1 MSPRVAV
8 TCGLLILLGCGD
20 DDGAPRYGTPWV
32 PGNANVFG
40 NASGPAVRYDFPD
53 SDECIVPPDV
63 EVDTCERARQECE
76 PGSAADVVV
85 DEGGNVLHVV
95 CLPPH
100 IDHVEPVDLEDGVI
114 DQTSNNVALVF
125 ESEGGTL
132 EGDLLVNG
140 NNVVLFGDSP
150 ADAVIDGDLTLT
162 GNNTIARGITVT
174 GNVNVLLN
182 NTVMVYCVIHGDLFI
197 GANNTVVSGC
207 DVFGNVVVTGLNTE
221 LYGLH
226 IQGNLDVGPL
236 AGLNLRCEG
245 LKSFVDAD
253 EDGVVDEGEVGADRG
268 C

>member
-1 MSPRVAV
+1 MNRRIAVAF
-8 TCGLLILLGCGD
+8 GLLVLGGCDD
-20 DDGAPRYGTPWV
+20 DDGVRRYGTPWT
-32 PGNANVFG
+32 PGMANVFG
-40 NASGPAVRYDFPD
+40 NASGPIVYYDYPD
-53 SDECIVPPDV
+53 SDECIVPPDADEDV
-63 EVDTCERARQECE
+63 CARPQHECE
-76 PGSAADVVV
+76 PGSAADIVV
-85 DEGGNVLHVV
+85 DGDGNVLDVV

-100 IDHVEPVDLEDGVI
+100 VDYVEPIDLEDGVI

-125 ESEGGTL
+125 ESEGGRL
-132 EGDLLVNG
+132 DGDLLVNG

-150 ADAVIDGDLTLT
+150 SEAVIDGDLTIT

-174 GNVNVLLN
+174 GTVSLLLN

-207 DVFGNVVVTGLNTE
+207 DVFGNVVITGLNTE

-226 IQGNLDVGPL
+226 VQGNIDIGPL
-236 AGLNLRCEG
+236 AGLNLRCDG

-253 EDGVVDEGEVGADRG
+253 EDGVVDEGEIGGDRG